1 MVDHK
6 IRHLQQRL
14 VTIDFYA
21 RFEVT
26 LWVHLHESFK
36 EAPLEQTFPTKTKTT
51 LQDIINPI
59 LPQARIFIFCIGTFG
74 ASLALFVSTCRSTG
88 LFLSR
93 GTHCDRV
100 GTSPIESESF
110 WTRTGLAQDLAGYNL
125 SVARGW
131 ESKSVE
137 EQQAQ
142 AVSPSGPAP
151 PPLTPAQIASQRQ
164 RTGLLMSRQHVLQQ
178 LEAAQNPRHRQILQS
193 ALADLDAQLTR
204 LV

>member
-1 MVDHK
+1 M
-6 IRHLQQRL
+6 
-14 VTIDFYA
+14 
-21 RFEVT
+21 
-26 LWVHLHESFK
+26 
-36 EAPLEQTFPTKTKTT
+36 
-51 LQDIINPI
+51 
-59 LPQARIFIFCIGTFG
+59 FG
-74 ASLALFVSTCRSTG
+74 ASLALFVSTCKSNRSVPSSG
-88 LFLSR
+88 EMLEIASEISL
-93 GTHCDRV
+93 GDL
-100 GTSPIESESF
+100 ESF
-110 WTRTGLAQDLAGYNL
+110 WGRTTISHGLARYNF

-164 RTGLLMSRQHVLQQ
+164 RTGLLLSRQHVLQQ

-193 ALADLDAQLTR
+193 ALADLDAQLAR

>member
-1 MVDHK
+1 M
-6 IRHLQQRL
+6 
-14 VTIDFYA
+14 
-21 RFEVT
+21 
-26 LWVHLHESFK
+26 
-36 EAPLEQTFPTKTKTT
+36 
-51 LQDIINPI
+51 
-59 LPQARIFIFCIGTFG
+59 FG
-74 ASLALFVSTCRSTG
+74 ASLALFMSSLLRPPALFSGSGKRRS
-88 LFLSR
+88 LHRDSR
-93 GTHCDRV
+93 L
-100 GTSPIESESF
+100 
-110 WTRTGLAQDLAGYNL
+110 TRSHFGQEQAITQDLARYNF

-164 RTGLLMSRQHVLQQ
+164 RTGLLLSRQHVLQQ

-193 ALADLDAQLTR
+193 ALADLDAQLAR

>member
-1 MVDHK
+1 MQGH
-6 IRHLQQRL
+6 
-14 VTIDFYA
+14 
-21 RFEVT
+21 
-26 LWVHLHESFK
+26 
-36 EAPLEQTFPTKTKTT
+36 
-51 LQDIINPI
+51 
-59 LPQARIFIFCIGTFG
+59 
-74 ASLALFVSTCRSTG
+74 
-88 LFLSR
+88 LFLDWHVWCQLGTLRVNLQEQQVFSLDR
-93 GTHCDRV
+93 GCFHRIGDSLTRFS
-100 GTSPIESESF
+100 GSP
-110 WTRTGLAQDLAGYNL
+110 WRRTNHSLCLARYNF

-164 RTGLLMSRQHVLQQ
+164 RTGLLLSRQRVLQQ

-193 ALADLDAQLTR
+193 ALADLDAHLAR